1 MTAFFV
7 YYLPASYAFFGKV
20 LSLFFFGPPNFGIVL
35 MHLQALTTLG
45 AWVESFEG
53 GFPLSIF
60 IVQLET
66 LCNNKIAAKKKN
78 IYMK

>member
-1 MTAFFV
+1 
-7 YYLPASYAFFGKV
+7 
-20 LSLFFFGPPNFGIVL
+20 

-66 LCNNKIAAKKKN
+66 LCNNKIAAKKN
-78 IYMK
+78 IYIYEIKEAGHSKGSRLTMQAL

>member
-1 MTAFFV
+1 
-7 YYLPASYAFFGKV
+7 
-20 LSLFFFGPPNFGIVL
+20 

-66 LCNNKIAAKKKN
+66 LCNNKIAAKKK
-78 IYMK
+78 IYEIKEAGHSKGSRPNNAGDVKK

>member
-1 MTAFFV
+1 
-7 YYLPASYAFFGKV
+7 
-20 LSLFFFGPPNFGIVL
+20 

-66 LCNNKIAAKKKN
+66 LCNNKIAAKKKY